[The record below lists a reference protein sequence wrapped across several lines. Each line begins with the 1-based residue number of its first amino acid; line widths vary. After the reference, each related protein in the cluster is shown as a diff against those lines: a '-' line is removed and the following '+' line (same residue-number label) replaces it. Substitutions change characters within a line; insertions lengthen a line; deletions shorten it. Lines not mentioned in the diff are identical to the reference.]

1 MRNSHRL
8 PRFSAFA
15 CIFILSVLLFST
27 VSAASGTTVP
37 DGAAAYIYT
46 LDTDGIDDGG
56 IYLIASGSSGTV
68 SVLTNQNGTAA
79 GTEVTV
85 SSKAITVTDS
95 TNIGWTIRQRSSS
108 AFFVEHNGSN
118 LYPDGSSSLLT
129 PAASDTYLNIRAGS
143 SGKYAV
149 YTRSNWLTY
158 ASKKWKT
165 AASEKFVYLYALSK
179 VDLAP
184 VTVVLDYGLP
194 VDIHTPSEGLHTV
207 VAIGPAADMPENG
220 FSAALDG
227 AFSGETLTLE
237 SGNVSI
243 TDGQLRFTPGP
254 GFMHLTSGA
263 EFAYAA
269 ACDFGYVYGKVTVVP
284 ASCVYYEEEF
294 VLFGDG
300 WTTEGS
306 PIVRTQSDAAAP
318 YGFDPAYADMPQ
330 FSMGTARKVSLSG
343 TGSAKA
349 EFSFT
354 GTGFEVVGL
363 TGTDSGVFLAEI
375 YQNDTPLR
383 RVLVDGFYSSGTLRQ
398 VPVLK
403 LTGLE
408 HDRYRVVLT
417 AAYSAAF
424 DHTGSGSCA
433 FYLDGVRIYGT
444 ANAEPALSAHLAHG
458 EGYPDFVRL
467 RDLLLSEEALPPED
481 GLLIDGRADA
491 TLSQYASY
499 GPKNEVY
506 LAPGQVLVLNAGLA
520 DRAFSSAHIG
530 LRALNG
536 TAVCSLSAA
545 GSSEDRTLILNTACA
560 MFYDLTDLAGQTI
573 LITNTGD
580 GVLALTDLKITYPV
594 KP

>member
-56 IYLIASGSSGTV
+56 IYQIASGSSGTV

-95 TNIGWTIRQRSSS
+95 TNIGWTIRQRSSRNFS
-108 AFFVEHNGSN
+108 VENNGHF
-118 LYPDGSSSLLT
+118 LYPQKTLSPFGTELK
-129 PAASDTYLNIRAGS
+129 YFNIVDQK
-143 SGKYAV
+143 SGKYDFMSEDR
-149 YTRSNWLTY
+149 YHLTY
-158 ASKKWKT
+158 SNKKWKCT
-165 AASEKFVYLYALSK
+165 TDTSLVCLYALSK

-263 EFAYAA
+263 EFSYAA

-458 EGYPDFVRL
+458 EGYPDFIRL
-467 RDLLLSEEALPPED
+467 RDLLLSEEALPSED